1 MISPLQTIAL
11 IISAVVIPF
20 NMATIANYIAQKA
33 ERENLSQKVECERPV
48 TERKEYL
55 DMR

>member
-33 ERENLSQKVECERPV
+33 ERENLCQKVECERPATV
-48 TERKEYL
+48 RKEYL